1 MNSLSIKKGDNVVV
15 IAGKDNKKTGEVL
28 AVSPKTNRVIVK
40 GVNVVKKHKKA
51 RNTQQKSEIISMEA
65 PISASN
71 VMVIC
76 SACNKATRI
85 AHSEVAGKKVR
96 VCKHCGAT
104 LDKEFKKVAKKE
116 AKKATKAEK
125 TEKVAKTEKVTK
137 TKKTAEKVEKAEPKK
152 TTKTTTKKTT
162 STAKKT
168 TKKTAESK

>member
-51 RNTQQKSEIISMEA
+51 RNTQQKSEIISIEA

-71 VMVIC
+71 VMVVC

-116 AKKATKAEK
+116 AKKATK
-125 TEKVAKTEKVTK
+125 TEKVEKVAK

-152 TTKTTTKKTT
+152 TTTKKATGTTKKTT
-162 STAKKT
+162 KKV
-168 TKKTAESK
+168 AESK

>member
-71 VMVIC
+71 VMVVC
-76 SACNKATRI
+76 TACNKATRI
-85 AHSEVAGKKVR
+85 AHAEVAGKKVR

-104 LDKEFKKVAKKE
+104 LDKEFKKTAKKE
-116 AKKATKAEK
+116 AKKA
-125 TEKVAKTEKVTK
+125 AKTEKVEKVAK
-137 TKKTAEKVEKAEPKK
+137 TKKTAEKVEKVEKVEPK
-152 TTKTTTKKTT
+152 TTKKSTTTTKKSTGTTKKTT
-162 STAKKT
+162 KKV
-168 TKKTAESK
+168 AESK

>member
-71 VMVIC
+71 VMVVC
-76 SACNKATRI
+76 TACNKATRI
-85 AHSEVAGKKVR
+85 AHAEIAGKKVR

-104 LDKEFKKVAKKE
+104 LDKEFKKTAKKE
-116 AKKATKAEK
+116 AKKATK
-125 TEKVAKTEKVTK
+125 TEKVEKVAK
-137 TKKTAEKVEKAEPKK
+137 TKKTAEKVEKVEPK
-152 TTKTTTKKTT
+152 TTKKTT
-162 STAKKT
+162 TTTKKATGTTKRT